1 MERLYHPPVYCHQLG
16 GVESEDSSMS
26 EIDRNLKGSRN
37 NFRGRL
43 LVTLIAS
50 AIVASLMMTMLITP
64 APSEGNPPAPNVPA
78 RVSYNIHA
86 PISING
92 NAAFATKALAETW
105 PGDGSIGNPYIIQG
119 YDINAS
125 SAHGI
130 FIQNTDVYF
139 IVRDCY
145 VHDGGLNS
153 EGIFLFSCV
162 HGTVTDNICT
172 NNYDGIFLGW
182 NSINNTLSNNTCSSN
197 NQIDMYGIYIEQSND
212 NILINNTCSN
222 NDVGIDISNSCNNT
236 LSNNN
241 CSLNNQYGIWLDS
254 SVSFDLYA
262 NDNTLNNN
270 TCSSN
275 NLDGIYL
282 NSSSYNILIDNTCSN
297 NNGNFHCGI
306 VLNSSS
312 SNTLINNNC
321 SNNANGI
328 GCQSSSNN
336 ILINNSCD
344 SEITAG
350 IILYASSN
358 NNTLINNSCSNNGE
372 GAIIL
377 LSSNNNTLINNIC
390 SNNWFGIYL
399 ATSSDNTLNNNTCS
413 NNGEFG
419 IDLEGSSGNG
429 LSMNQM
435 CNNTGYGVYIWS
447 GSSNRIW
454 NNTFIGNNGAG
465 SVYDPS
471 HVQASDD
478 GTNNRWNTSGS
489 PHGYGNYWG
498 DWQGRDFN
506 MDGIQDAPY
515 NITGFLGAKDFY
527 PLATFATPIPEF
539 SELIVP
545 IVGLMM
551 IALIFGRTRKKL

>member
-1 MERLYHPPVYCHQLG
+1 
-16 GVESEDSSMS
+16 MS
-26 EIDRNLKGSRN
+26 AIDRNLKGSRN
-37 NFRGRL
+37 HFRGKL
-43 LVTLIAS
+43 FVTLIAS
-50 AIVASLMMTMLITP
+50 AIIVSLMMTMLITP
-64 APSEGNPPAPNVPA
+64 APSEGNPPAPDAPA

-92 NAAFATKALAETW
+92 NAAFAAQALAESW
-105 PGDGSIGNPYIIQG
+105 PGDGSPGNPYIIQG

-130 FIQNTDVYF
+130 FIQNTNVYF
-139 IVRDCY
+139 IIRDCY

-153 EGIFLFSCV
+153 EGIFLLNCV

-172 NNYDGIFLGW
+172 NNYDGILLGW
-182 NSINNTLSNNTCSSN
+182 NSNNNTLINNTCSSN

-372 GAIIL
+372 MPIIL
-377 LSSNNNTLINNIC
+377 LSSNNNTLINNSC
-390 SNNWFGIYL
+390 SNNWDGIYL
-399 ATSSDNTLNNNTCS
+399 VSSNDNTISNNNCS
-413 NNGEFG
+413 NNHLYGVT
-419 IDLEGSSGNG
+419 IDTGSSR
-429 LSMNQM
+429 
-435 CNNTGYGVYIWS
+435 NT
-447 GSSNRIW
+447 IW
-454 NNTFIGNNGAG
+454 NNTFIDNNGTG
-465 SVYDPS
+465 SVYNS
-471 HVQASDD
+471 AHIQAADY
-478 GTNNRWNTSGS
+478 GTNNHWNSS
-489 PHGYGNYWG
+489 SGYGNYWS
-498 DWQGRDFN
+498 DLTTPDTNF
-506 MDGIQDAPY
+506 DGIVDWSY
-515 NITGFLGAKDFY
+515 NLTGSAGAKDWY
-527 PLATFATPIPEF
+527 PLTTPTWPIPEF
-539 SELIVP
+539 SELIIP
-545 IVGLMM
+545 IVGLML
-551 IALIFGRTRKKL
+551 IALVFGRTRKKP